1 MLVGVRVQ
9 RLVLFLVLCLFLI
22 NPLIAFASNYSD
34 CTNAMRNWNYEEAVK
49 LFRVAAENG
58 DKFSQHCL
66 GVILYKGQGFKK
78 NYTEGFKWLNLAA
91 KQGFSQAILDLAI
104 MKYNK
109 KGTPNNYIDEYN

>member
-1 MLVGVRVQ
+1 ML

-22 NPLIAFASNYSD
+22 NPLIAFANNYSD
-34 CTNAMRNWNYEEAVK
+34 GMNAMENGNYEEAVK

-66 GVILYKGQGFKK
+66 GLMLYKGRGIKE

-104 MKYNK
+104 MKYQK
-109 KGTPNNYIDEYN
+109 KGTPNNYIDENN

>member
-1 MLVGVRVQ
+1 ML
-9 RLVLFLVLCLFLI
+9 RLVLFMVLFLFLI
-22 NPLIAFASNYSD
+22 NPLIAFANNYSD
-34 CTNAMRNWNYEEAVK
+34 GMNAMEKGNYEEAVK

-66 GVILYKGQGFKK
+66 GVMLYKGQGVKK
-78 NYTEGFKWLNLAA
+78 NYTEGFKWLDLAA

-104 MKYNK
+104 MKYHK

>member
-1 MLVGVRVQ
+1 MQ
-9 RLVLFLVLCLFLI
+9 RLVLFLVLCVFLI

-34 CTNAMRNWNYEEAVK
+34 GMNAMKNRDHEEAVK

-66 GVILYKGQGFKK
+66 GVMLYKGLGIKE

-91 KQGFSQAILDLAI
+91 KQGFSQAKLDLAI
-104 MKYNK
+104 IKYHK
-109 KGTPNNYIDEYN
+109 KGTLKNYIDEYN